1 MKTIG
6 VIPARFDSTRFP
18 GKPLA
23 EIAGKPMLQWVVEA
37 AQKATSL
44 GRLMVA
50 TDDQRIA
57 DLCNTIDVEVVMTG
71 SELPTGSDR
80 VWQAV
85 KDLDGEIIVNIQGD
99 EPLLKAA
106 TIDRLLSPFTD
117 SSVEMATLGRD
128 IDAQALKN
136 ENTAK
141 IVTNQEGNA
150 IYFSR
155 LPIPYSRSRPESGVL
170 PCVLKHIGMYAFRKD
185 FLGRYCRHGPTQI
198 EQLEGLEQL
207 RALYIGA
214 KIRVVKVQDESW
226 GVDNPEDV
234 HKIEAI
240 LRKRDGG
247 FPG

>member
-37 AQKATSL
+37 AKKATSL
-44 GRLMVA
+44 ERLMVA

-57 DLCNTIDVEVVMTG
+57 DLCHTIEVQVVMTD
-71 SELPTGSDR
+71 SQLPTGSDR

-85 KDLDGEIIVNIQGD
+85 KDLEVDVIVNIQGD
-99 EPLLKAA
+99 EPLLEAA
-106 TIDRLLSPFTD
+106 TIDQLLLPFTD
-117 SSVEMATLGRD
+117 STVEMATLGRD
-128 IDAQALKN
+128 IHLQELKN

-141 IVTNQEGNA
+141 IVTNQDGDA

-170 PCVLKHIGMYAFRKD
+170 PGVLKHIGMYAFRKD
-185 FLGRYCRHGPTQI
+185 FLGKYCQHGPTEI
-198 EQLEGLEQL
+198 EQLEALEQL

-226 GVDNPEDV
+226 GVDTPEDI

-240 LRKRDGG
+240 LKKRGREFDG
-247 FPG
+247 

>member
-6 VIPARFDSTRFP
+6 VIPARYDSTRFP

-23 EIAGKPMLQWVVEA
+23 KIAGKPMLQWVVEA
-37 AQKATSL
+37 AKQASSL
-44 GRLMVA
+44 GRLIVA

-57 DLCNTIDVEVVMTG
+57 DLCNTIDVQVVMTD
-71 SELPTGSDR
+71 SQLPTGSDR

-85 KDLDGEIIVNIQGD
+85 KDLDGEVIVNIQGD

-106 TIDRLLSPFTD
+106 TIDQLLLSFTD
-117 SSVEMATLGRD
+117 STVEMATLARD
-128 IDAQALKN
+128 INAQELIN

-141 IVTNQEGNA
+141 IVTNQAGDA

-155 LPIPYSRSRPESGVL
+155 LPIPYSRLRPESGVL
-170 PCVLKHIGMYAFRKD
+170 ACVLKHIGMYAFRKD

-214 KIRVVKVQDESW
+214 KIRVVKVEDESW
-226 GVDNPEDV
+226 GVDNPEDIQ
-234 HKIEAI
+234 KIEAI
-240 LRKRDGG
+240 LKNRHGASRR
-247 FPG
+247 

>member
-18 GKPLA
+18 GKPLV

-50 TDDQRIA
+50 TDDRRIA
-57 DLCNTIDVEVVMTG
+57 DLCHTIDVEVVMTG

-80 VWQAV
+80 VWEAV
-85 KDLDGEIIVNIQGD
+85 KDIDGEIIVNIQGD
-99 EPLLKAA
+99 EPLLKST

-128 IDAQALKN
+128 IDAQELKN

-155 LPIPYSRSRPESGVL
+155 LPIPYSRSIPESGVL
-170 PCVLKHIGMYAFRKD
+170 SCVLKHIGMYAFRKD
-185 FLGRYCRHGPTQI
+185 FLGKYCRHGPTQI

-226 GVDNPEDV
+226 GVDNPEDI

-240 LRKRDGG
+240 LSKRDRDLLG
-247 FPG
+247 